1 MDGLREWH
9 GNTPFTVCKTV
20 GICCMSWGPRS
31 MLCDTLEG
39 WDGVEDGKDVQ
50 EGGDICIPMADPC

>member
-1 MDGLREWH
+1 
-9 GNTPFTVCKTV
+9 
-20 GICCMSWGPRS
+20 

-50 EGGDICIPMADPC
+50 EGGDICIPMADSC